1 MGNALRFYL
10 ERRQRVAH
18 CGTELQQV
26 ARYQYRAALQR
37 TVAGRGNDGHNCDTL
52 ADATAKETDGDATAA
67 EFECKCR
74 NSRGSGVHDS
84 YVCWLPLLV
93 RACCGYAGWLSRL
106 RETRLDKLTGTLV
119 EPTGPPNKAD
129 VEACFGSQGRG
140 SSIGL
145 ARLAPDRWPSGAPSH
160 FHGTQRERRY
170 FQSQERLCMPMCFER
185 VRKGLARACSATCRR
200 RQMAIQVH
208 GLAWQAPSL
217 TTPVA
222 LAFDHDLLCRIS
234 VNQDDR
240 QSCPYSDSRRCRPRK
255 SSRARVS
262 RCTQVFGCAGFTY
275 PAPIHAHSANR
286 ETTGA
291 AQQSIQAYQSAPGR
305 AAAKSA
311 FPSLSNLTVDS
322 TSHLFRAITVV
333 QGQCRP
339 ALRIGTPPPPTVG
352 ALQTRQTHLPFP
364 PWRRDLVESLGPPA
378 KMVGRPPH

>member
-339 ALRIGTPPPPTVG
+339 ALRIGMPPPT
-352 ALQTRQTHLPFP
+352 HC
-364 PWRRDLVESLGPPA
+364 
-378 KMVGRPPH
+378 GRPPDETDTLAFSTLAA